1 MSTAQNTSVH
11 LPLLRDMFP
20 NTLNISVAETARV
33 IGWTPGSLRNEI
45 AKLPL
50 RSVKIGRRRM
60 VPIAELARF
69 LDERLKAASRPPM
82 GRPRKSGG
90 AA

>member
-1 MSTAQNTSVH
+1 
-11 LPLLRDMFP
+11 MFP